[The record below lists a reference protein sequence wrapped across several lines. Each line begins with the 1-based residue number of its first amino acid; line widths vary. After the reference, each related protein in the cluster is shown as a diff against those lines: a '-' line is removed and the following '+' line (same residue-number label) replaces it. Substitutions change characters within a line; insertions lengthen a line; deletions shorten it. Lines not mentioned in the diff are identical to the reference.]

1 MGEMKI
7 SRRHRKK
14 EHIEFTL
21 KTPFTKANGFS
32 DIFLVYDAL
41 PELNLDQVDT
51 SLDFLNKKL
60 KAPLLINAITGGHSE
75 VMHINRS
82 LARVAAR
89 AGIAMAIGSQ
99 TAGLENFEVRN
110 TYIVARDENP
120 DGVLLANVSAL
131 SSPVMVKEA
140 IGMIEAD
147 GIQLHLNVAQ
157 ELAMAEGDRNF
168 SGTLANIEK
177 IVALSK
183 VPVIIKEVGFGLS
196 RETIKK
202 LYDVGVRYIDVSGHG
217 GTDFI
222 RIEYMRSGRDCREKF
237 QNIGISTANSLIES
251 LSLDLPILVLAS
263 GGFIGGSDVACALAF
278 GAKLVGMADHFLRTL
293 TEGSEQGLNERVD
306 TIIEDLRHTM
316 LMVGAANL
324 KELTGKPLVI
334 TGKTAEWQ
342 LRRGIDINRYSY
354 PGHVEK

>member
-1 MGEMKI
+1 M
-7 SRRHRKK
+7 
-14 EHIEFTL
+14 
-21 KTPFTKANGFS
+21 
-32 DIFLVYDAL
+32 
-41 PELNLDQVDT
+41 
-51 SLDFLNKKL
+51 
-60 KAPLLINAITGGHSE
+60 TGGHPE
-75 VMHINRS
+75 VKHINRS
-82 LARVAAR
+82 LARVAAQ
-89 AGIAMAIGSQ
+89 AGIAMAVGSQ
-99 TAGLENFEVRN
+99 TAGLEDSKVRD
-110 TYIVARDENP
+110 TYRVAREENP
-120 DGVLLANVSAL
+120 DGILLANVSAL

-140 IGMIEAD
+140 IEMIEAD

-168 SGTLANIEK
+168 RGTLANIEK

-202 LYDVGVRYIDVSGHG
+202 MYDVGVRYIDVGGQG

-222 RIEYMRSGRDCREKF
+222 RIEYMRSGRDYREKF

-263 GGFIGGSDVACALAF
+263 GGFTGGSDVASALAL
-278 GAKLVGMADHFLRTL
+278 GAKLVGMAGHFLQVL
-293 TEGSEQGLNERVD
+293 TQDSEQGLNERVD

-334 TGKTAEWQ
+334 SGKTAEWL

-354 PGHVEK
+354 PRHAEK